1 MKIFIDIGHPAHV
14 HYFRNFIRIMK
25 EEGHEIFVSARD
37 RYPVKELLDFYDIPF
52 YNRGKGKNSVIGKL
66 VYMLYID
73 IVLLFK
79 AIKFKPDIFISF
91 TGAYTTHVGKLLNV
105 PSIVFD
111 DTDSEVLNRKFYQP
125 FATNIFTPDVFQYDL
140 GKKHVK
146 FKGYME
152 LSYLHPNYFQTEN
165 KGHEILNIDPSEKYT
180 IVRFVNW
187 QANHDYG
194 HNGISEAHKIKVVH
208 EFNKFG
214 KVFITS
220 EKELP
225 SELDAFRISIPPE
238 QMHEVM
244 ASASL
249 LYGESAT
256 MASESAVLGV
266 PAIYID
272 NDGRS
277 YTDEEE
283 SRYGIVYNFKE
294 SEEDVLK
301 SIDKGREILDSQH
314 DYSTNQER
322 ILSEKISFTDYLE
335 WMIKNFPGSIKE
347 LQDDMDYQDKFIF
360 PPKRKPVTL
369 KKSS

>member
-14 HYFRNFIRIMK
+14 HYFRNFISIMK
-25 EEGHEIFVSARD
+25 KEGHEIFVSARD

-52 YNRGKGKNSVIGKL
+52 YNRGKGKNSVVGKL
-66 VYMLYID
+66 AYMFYID
-73 IVLLFK
+73 VVLFFK
-79 AIKFKPDIFISF
+79 SLKFRPDIFISF
-91 TGAYTTHVGKLLNV
+91 TGAYTTHVGKLLNI
-105 PSIVFD
+105 PSLVID

-152 LSYLHPNYFQTEN
+152 LAYLHPKYFKN
-165 KGHEILNIDPSEKYT
+165 KNNGHDILNIDPSEKYT

-194 HNGISEAHKIKVVH
+194 HNGISEANKIKAVK
-208 EFNKFG
+208 EFSKFG
-214 KVFITS
+214 KVYITS

-225 SELDAFRISIPPE
+225 NELDEYRISIPPE
-238 QMHEVM
+238 QMHDVM

-272 NDGRS
+272 DDGRS

-283 SRYGIVYNFKE
+283 SRYGIVFNFKE
-294 SEEDVLK
+294 SESDVLK
-301 SIDKGREILDSQH
+301 SIDKAVEILGGQH
-314 DYSTNQER
+314 DYSSNHTKL
-322 ILSEKISFTDYLE
+322 LSEKISFTDYLE
-335 WMIKNFPGSIKE
+335 WMVKNFPQSIKE
-347 LQDDMDYQDKFIF
+347 LQDDFDYQNRFIIE
-360 PPKRKPVTL
+360 PKMQEL
-369 KKSS
+369 KD